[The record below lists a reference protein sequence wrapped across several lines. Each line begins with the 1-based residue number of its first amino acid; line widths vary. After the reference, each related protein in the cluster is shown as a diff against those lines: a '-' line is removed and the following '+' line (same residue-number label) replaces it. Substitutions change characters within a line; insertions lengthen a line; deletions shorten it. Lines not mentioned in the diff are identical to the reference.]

1 MEEINKDLKK
11 CIEENILPQY
21 ENNNIGGHGIDH
33 IKYVIER
40 SFEII
45 KEFNLDVDKNMAY
58 VTAAYHDLGY
68 KRNPE
73 KHEEVS
79 SEMFK
84 EDQNM
89 NKFFNEEQINA
100 IADAIA
106 DHRASSKHEARN
118 IYGKIVSS
126 ADRNISVNTTLKRS
140 ILFYKTKYKNE
151 NIKDMDIIE
160 NSYKKLSSKYGK
172 GGYAK
177 MYYPDNKYN
186 EFIKSMEEL
195 IENKDEFINK
205 ELEIIREND
214 DNNY

>member
-11 CIEENILPQY
+11 CIEETIFPQY
-21 ENNNIGGHGIDH
+21 ENNNIGGHGIEH

-89 NKFFNEEQINA
+89 NKFFSKEQINT

-140 ILFYKTKYKNE
+140 LLFYKTKYKNE
-151 NIKDMDIIE
+151 DVKDMNVIE
-160 NSYKKLSSKYGK
+160 DSYKKLSSKYGK

-177 MYYPDNKYN
+177 MYYPDKKYN
-186 EFIKSMEEL
+186 EFIKSMQEL
-195 IENKDEFINK
+195 IEDKEEFINR
-205 ELEIIREND
+205 ELEIIRESVE
-214 DNNY
+214 NN

>member
-11 CIEENILPQY
+11 CIEENIFPQY

>member
-11 CIEENILPQY
+11 CIEENIFPQY

-89 NKFFNEEQINA
+89 NKFFNEEQINT

-214 DNNY
+214 DNN

>member
-11 CIEENILPQY
+11 CIEENIFPQY

-106 DHRASSKHEARN
+106 DHRASSNHEARN

>member
-11 CIEENILPQY
+11 CIEENIFPQY

-89 NKFFNEEQINA
+89 NKFFNEEQINT

-151 NIKDMDIIE
+151 DIKDMDIIE

-205 ELEIIREND
+205 ELEIIRESD
-214 DNNY
+214 DSN

>member
-11 CIEENILPQY
+11 CIEETIFSQY
-21 ENNNIGGHGIDH
+21 ENNNIGGHGIEH

-89 NKFFNEEQINA
+89 NKFFSKEQINT

-140 ILFYKTKYKNE
+140 LLFYKTKYKNE
-151 NIKDMDIIE
+151 DVKDMNVIE
-160 NSYKKLSSKYGK
+160 DSYKKLSSKYGK

-177 MYYPDNKYN
+177 MYYPDKKYN
-186 EFIKSMEEL
+186 EFIKSMQEL
-195 IENKDEFINK
+195 IEDKEEFINR
-205 ELEIIREND
+205 ELEIIRESVE
-214 DNNY
+214 NN

>member
-11 CIEENILPQY
+11 CIEENIFPQY

-89 NKFFNEEQINA
+89 NKFFNEEQINT

-151 NIKDMDIIE
+151 DIKDMDIIE

-214 DNNY
+214 DNN

>member
-11 CIEENILPQY
+11 CIEENIFPQY

-89 NKFFNEEQINA
+89 NKFFNEEQINT

-151 NIKDMDIIE
+151 DIKDMDIIE